1 MVSSRSVDI
10 MNSCSSNSDLHFDN
24 DYSGR
29 SLDRSGNLMSDTS
42 PTYSARDGLI
52 RILHEELALHWVES
66 TGSALE
72 SAMQN
77 SWMIFELMTKSMAE
91 HLDYWG
97 LLNSQ
102 RKQRFP
108 QQFCDDLI
116 NLVQLVTKQV
126 LSYHLTDQK
135 LAQSLNSSLAF
146 FIFDLLP
153 IMDRGFVFNLIKNYF
168 KDVNVS
174 KNNQDISHYKL
185 DFLRIVCSH
194 EHFVALNLPF
204 ATPFT
209 THSAP
214 VSPTPSIASNNS
226 HTSNVASSDR
236 ASFSDLSSEFR
247 QQHFLIGLVL
257 SELAT
262 VLELPNPPL
271 HGKAIGCVR
280 NLMTSHDL
288 DSRYAEPEA
297 RARVAA
303 LYIPVLG
310 IIMDTIPQLH
320 QYLAESHDRLQNIG
334 LLEDYQG
341 PSVISTTISPDIAY
355 AIAGS
360 RMYSL
365 APEPIKNKSP
375 LSSEN
380 TRHIL
385 SCFLWVLKN
394 LEHNTLYRWA
404 LSLSPHRLHQMLQVL
419 NICLPCFEYKGIRKA
434 QTVKRQNTASFRKT
448 PDIKERLEEC
458 IRGTVSARN
467 DFINRKKNNS
477 TDKLRWRKDQMPYRS
492 QCNDSMCKT
501 DNEVDI
507 NYYIEGS
514 LATEICLI
522 VLDALELII
531 QVASISE
538 IHNNLLGVI
547 LKVLLHALSRNQS
560 TLALQN
566 LFASQRSITYKF
578 HNLLFD
584 EESDSCADLCLLLL
598 KHCGSQLPP
607 VRSQA
612 AASLYLLMK
621 QNFEIGNNF
630 ARVKMQVTMSLSS
643 LVGTS
648 SSFSEQ
654 SLRRALKTILVYAES
669 DVGLQET
676 SFPEQVQDLLFN
688 LHMILSDTVK
698 MKEYQED
705 PEMLLDLM
713 NRIAK
718 GYQNSPD
725 LRLTW
730 LENMAKKHMER
741 SNHTEAAMC
750 LVHSAAL
757 VAEYLSMLESQTHL
771 PVGAVSFKHIS
782 PNVLMESAVSDDVLN
797 PGEDGICLG
806 NRFTELG
813 LKGLL
818 EEAANSFQIAGMYEA
833 MNDVYKVLI
842 PICEA
847 NRDFTKLAKIHG
859 KLQEAYNRIAQ
870 LHGKRVFG
878 TYFRVGFYG
887 AKFGDLD
894 QQEFIYK
901 EPTLTKLPE
910 IFSRLQNFYAD
921 RFGPDVVQIIKDSNT
936 VDVKTLEAD
945 KAYIQITY
953 VEPYFETYELRGRE
967 TYFERNFNISKT
979 IYFNF

>member
-10 MNSCSSNSDLHFDN
+10 MNTCSNNSDIHFESE
-24 DYSGR
+24 YSGR
-29 SLDRSGNLMSDTS
+29 SLDRSGHLISDSS
-42 PTYSARDGLI
+42 PTYSPRDGLV

-66 TGSALE
+66 TGTASEA
-72 SAMQN
+72 SMKN
-77 SWMIFELMTKSMAE
+77 SWMIFELMIKSMVE
-91 HLDYWG
+91 HLNCWG
-97 LLNSQ
+97 LLNSP
-102 RKQRFP
+102 RKHRFP
-108 QQFCDDLI
+108 HQFCDDLT
-116 NLVQLVTKQV
+116 NLTQLVTKKV
-126 LSYHLTDQK
+126 VTYHLSDQR
-135 LAQSLNSSLAF
+135 LAQSLNSSLGF
-146 FIFDLLP
+146 FIFDLFS

-168 KDVNVS
+168 KDVS
-174 KNNQDISHYKL
+174 MAKNSQEINHYKL
-185 DFLRIVCSH
+185 DFLRIICSH

-204 ATPFT
+204 GTPFT
-209 THSAP
+209 TQSAP

-236 ASFSDLSSEFR
+236 ASFSDLSVDFR

-271 HGKAIGCVR
+271 HGKAIGCIR

-303 LYIPVLG
+303 LYIPILG

-320 QYLAESHDRLQNIG
+320 QYLTESHDRLQNIG
-334 LLEDYQG
+334 LLDDYQG
-341 PSVISTTISPDIAY
+341 PSIISSTISPDIAY

-365 APEPIKNKSP
+365 APEPVKNKSP

-404 LSLSPHRLHQMLQVL
+404 MSLSPHRLHQMLQVL
-419 NICLPCFEYKGIRKA
+419 NICLPCFEYKGIRKT
-434 QTVKRQNTASFRKT
+434 QSVKRQNTASFRKT

-467 DFINRKKNNS
+467 DFINRKKNNN
-477 TDKLRWRKDQMPYRS
+477 TNEKLRWRKDQMPYRS
-492 QCNDSMCKT
+492 QCSDAVSKPDS
-501 DNEVDI
+501 DLDI

-522 VLDALELII
+522 ILDSLELII
-531 QVASISE
+531 QVATTSE
-538 IHNNLLGVI
+538 VHNNLLGVI

-566 LFASQRSITYKF
+566 LFASQRSLIFKF

-598 KHCGSQLPP
+598 KHCGSQLPS

-612 AASLYLLMK
+612 AASLYLLMR

-648 SSFSEQ
+648 STFSEQ

-669 DVGLQET
+669 DIDLQET
-676 SFPEQVQDLLFN
+676 SFPEQVRDLLFN

-698 MKEYQED
+698 MKEYKED

-713 NRIAK
+713 NRIAR

-741 SNHTEAAMC
+741 ANHTEAAMC

-782 PNVLMESAVSDDVLN
+782 PNTLMESAVSDDVLN

-806 NRFTELG
+806 NRFTEMG

-833 MNDVYKVLI
+833 MNDVYKVSI

-847 NRDFTKLAKIHG
+847 NRDFPKLAKIHG

-921 RFGPDVVQIIKDSNT
+921 RFGPDVVQIIKDSNS
-936 VDVKTLEAD
+936 VDVKALDQD

-953 VEPYFETYELRGRE
+953 VEPYFETYELRKRE
-967 TYFERNFNISKT
+967 THFERNFNISE
-979 IYFNF
+979 